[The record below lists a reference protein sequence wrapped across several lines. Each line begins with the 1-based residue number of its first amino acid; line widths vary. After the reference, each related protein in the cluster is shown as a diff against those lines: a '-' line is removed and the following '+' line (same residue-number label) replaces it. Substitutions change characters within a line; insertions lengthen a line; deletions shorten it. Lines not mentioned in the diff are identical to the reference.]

1 MMDENDL
8 DDDLN
13 AERQIIAEVREFLNR
28 DRTKTSFFDLNNDG
42 MVDFDDLRD
51 ALLRFEWIIFSG
63 VLLTL
68 LPILNYME
76 ITSIHGDLFWSLAGF
91 CLLIEG
97 LISVYQVRNMRRKR
111 RKKKD
116 ES

>member
-28 DRTKTSFFDLNNDG
+28 DRTQTSFFDLNNDG

-51 ALLRFEWIIFSG
+51 ALTQAFLAPAGQGPGCVG
-63 VLLTL
+63 VSRT
-68 LPILNYME
+68 
-76 ITSIHGDLFWSLAGF
+76 
-91 CLLIEG
+91 
-97 LISVYQVRNMRRKR
+97 
-111 RKKKD
+111 
-116 ES
+116 

>member
-1 MMDENDL
+1 MDENEL
-8 DDDLN
+8 DDDLV
-13 AERQIIAEVREFLNR
+13 AEQQIIAEVRDFLNR
-28 DRTKTSFFDLNNDG
+28 DRSQSSFFDLNNDG

-68 LPILNYME
+68 LPILNYLE
-76 ITSIHGDLFWSLAGF
+76 ITSIHSDLFWSLAGF

-97 LISVYQVRNMRRKR
+97 LISVFQVRNMRRKR